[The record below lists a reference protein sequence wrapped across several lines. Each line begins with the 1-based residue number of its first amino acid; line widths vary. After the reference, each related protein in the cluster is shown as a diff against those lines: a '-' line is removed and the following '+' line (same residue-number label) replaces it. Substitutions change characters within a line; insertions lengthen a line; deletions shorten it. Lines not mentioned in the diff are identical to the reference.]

1 MSDGGV
7 GSRLPWSVPVLS
19 GVSTLAAVVVS
30 TTSIWLQL
38 KNYRKPYLQRMVV
51 RIMVMVPLY
60 AVSSFIALFSLKA
73 AFFIDAV
80 RDIYEAFVIYC
91 FFVLLLSYLGGER
104 SLLILMHGRP
114 PKDPPFPV
122 NFFKREIDVSD
133 PYTFLFLKRG
143 ILQYVQVKPILAIVT
158 MILKALNKYNEGD
171 LRANSGYLYISIVYN
186 FSICLSLYCLAMF
199 WVCVHEDIK
208 PFRPVPKFLCVKG
221 ILFFSFWQSIA
232 ISILVAAG
240 VITKLGPYT
249 DNESI
254 SLGLTDCLICVEM
267 PLFAIAHQFAF
278 SHTDFIDRDKSFI
291 ARMPFYRAFRDAF
304 GAVDVVEDT
313 KSTLRGEGMD
323 YREFEPSEGF
333 MHQGQARERRI
344 RAGLRYSKG
353 GKKKYWLPKLGAAEP
368 PGGFERGVN
377 RAITKIAGRNQGE
390 EVHAPLLEHEAEN
403 VVHLAPDLQD
413 RNSDELVDVWGA
425 QNSNV
430 DDGFELPFGDLNRED
445 EDLYEHCKKYI
456 FGDYNYPV
464 IDVSTEDARLTMWR
478 EEERVLRDEHGAW
491 FSPIRGA
498 KGQIAIQSR
507 TQPAWSGY
515 GAVGTSAPRNLN
527 FEQKHRLDENEQ
539 GDRVVDFN
547 EGEPGPSLSSSS
559 KGGGTDVR
567 LRWTKH
573 ESQRSQ
579 TRSRPG
585 SQSQSPHV
593 RSPLVSSSPSTET
606 GRKSQQRHSPP
617 SVSRNNSQKS
627 SPLPPDAVDLVVEA
641 DDNDTDNHRAHTP
654 NKTPLKRVYRRGF
667 VGPEGEEGE
676 VEVEDE
682 GGSHDRIEAGERVAK
697 AAEEEGVREGVEQ
710 GIEEVEESTS
720 DGVDKEIVTGV
731 GGGIVTARSAT
742 PPPHARIHFD
752 EDNPWA

>member
-1 MSDGGV
+1 MSDSGV
-7 GSRLPWSVPVLS
+7 GSRLPWSVLVLS
-19 GVSTLAAVVVS
+19 GVSTLAAVVIS
-30 TTSIWLQL
+30 TTSIWLQF
-38 KNYRKPYLQRMVV
+38 KNYRKPFLQRMVV

-143 ILQYVQVKPILAIVT
+143 ILQYVQVKPILAITT
-158 MILKALNKYNEGD
+158 MILKVLNKYNEGN

-199 WVCVHEDIK
+199 WVCINSDIK

-221 ILFFSFWQSIA
+221 ILFFSFWQSIV

-249 DNESI
+249 DNENI

-267 PLFAIAHQFAF
+267 PFFAIAHQFAF
-278 SHTDFIDRDKSFI
+278 SHTDFIDHDKTFV

-304 GAVDVVEDT
+304 GLVDVIEDT

-323 YREFEPSEGF
+323 YREFEPTEGF
-333 MHQGQARERRI
+333 MHQGQARDRRI

-353 GKKKYWLPKLGAAEP
+353 GKKKYWLPKPAVAEP
-368 PGGFERGVN
+368 PGDFERGVN
-377 RAITKIAGRNQGE
+377 RVITKIAGSDQQE
-390 EVHAPLLEHEAEN
+390 EVYAPLLEHEAED
-403 VVHLAPDLQD
+403 VVHLAPDLQRAD
-413 RNSDELVDVWGA
+413 SDELVDVWGA
-425 QNSNV
+425 QNV
-430 DDGFELPFGDLNRED
+430 DEGFELPFEDSHEED
-445 EDLYEHCKKYI
+445 EELYEHCRKYI

-464 IDVSTEDARLTMWR
+464 IDVSSEDARMTMWR

-515 GAVGTSAPRNLN
+515 GAIGTSTPRNL
-527 FEQKHRLDENEQ
+527 EGKHRFDEDDLGRGE
-539 GDRVVDFN
+539 RIIDFN
-547 EGEPGPSLSSSS
+547 EGPAGPSSSSSS

-573 ESQRSQ
+573 ESQKRSG
-579 TRSRPG
+579 SRPNSQ
-585 SQSQSPHV
+585 SQSQSPRV
-593 RSPLVSSSPSTET
+593 RSPLISSSPSTEPI
-606 GRKSQQRHSPP
+606 RKSHSQHRHSPP
-617 SVSRNNSQKS
+617 SLSRTNSQSTKS
-627 SPLPPDAVDLVVEA
+627 PPPLPPDAVDLVVEDSSPQNA
-641 DDNDTDNHRAHTP
+641 SKP
-654 NKTPLKRVYRRGF
+654 PLKRVYRRGI
-667 VGPEGEEGE
+667 VGPKGEEGE
-676 VEVEDE
+676 VEVEED
-682 GGSHDRIEAGERVAK
+682 GGEQQPSSSPRIETGERIAK
-697 AAEEEGVREGVEQ
+697 AVEEQGVE
-710 GIEEVEESTS
+710 EAV
-720 DGVDKEIVTGV
+720 VDKELVKGV
-731 GGGIVTARSAT
+731 EDNRVSARNVT
-742 PPPHARIHFD
+742 PPLYARVRLD
-752 EDNPWA
+752 DDDDDDDNPWA